1 MRDLFK
7 GRLNVVALILSTALI
22 MTMTPSVA
30 KQSKEIPLLD
40 ASVLKEK
47 PKGGGINKCLKKGS
61 APIYTDF
68 VCPEGYEADGSDW
81 QAEVNLTYG
90 TKPQKPTKQ
99 SKSSKSYSAGM
110 SGQNAVSPEDDT
122 ITNRLMRGALKKMA
136 PEMDVDQIDF
146 SNAFENGIKVL
157 FFRDQIIDEITG
169 D

>member
-7 GRLNVVALILSTALI
+7 ERLNVVALILSMALI

-30 KQSKEIPLLD
+30 KPPKEIPLLD

-61 APIYTDF
+61 APIYTDV
-68 VCPEGYEADGSDW
+68 VCPEGYDADGSDW

-90 TKPQKPTKQ
+90 TKPQKST
-99 SKSSKSYSAGM
+99 KSSKSYSAGM

>member
-1 MRDLFK
+1 MTKVFK
-7 GRLNVVALILSTALI
+7 GRLIIVSLMVGASLI
-22 MTMTPSVA
+22 MTMSPSAA
-30 KQSKEIPLLD
+30 KPSKEIPLLD

-61 APIYTDF
+61 APVYTDF

-90 TKPQKPTKQ
+90 TKPQKPTK
-99 SKSSKSYSAGM
+99 SSKSYSAGT
-110 SGQNAVSPEDDT
+110 SGQNASSPEDDT

-136 PEMDVDQIDF
+136 PEMDVDQIDL

-157 FFRDQIIDEITG
+157 FFRDQMIDEITG

>member
-1 MRDLFK
+1 MTKVFRK
-7 GRLNVVALILSTALI
+7 RLSAVALMVGASLI
-22 MTMTPSVA
+22 MTMSPSAA
-30 KQSKEIPLLD
+30 KPSKEIPLLD

-61 APIYTDF
+61 APIYTDV
-68 VCPEGYEADGSDW
+68 VCPEGYETDGSDW
-81 QAEVNLTYG
+81 QAEVNFTYG
-90 TKPQKPTKQ
+90 TKPQKPTK
-99 SKSSKSYSAGM
+99 SSKSYSAGT
-110 SGQNAVSPEDDT
+110 SGQNASSPEDDT

-157 FFRDQIIDEITG
+157 FFRDQMIDEITG